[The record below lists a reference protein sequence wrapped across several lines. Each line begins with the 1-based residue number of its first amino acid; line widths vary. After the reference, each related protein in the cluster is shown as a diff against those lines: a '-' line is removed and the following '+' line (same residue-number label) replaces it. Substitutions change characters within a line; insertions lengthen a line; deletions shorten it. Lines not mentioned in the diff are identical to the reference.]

1 MMTSLFQVNPGLGLK
16 SLARRQ
22 QFPGRRFECKE
33 GSRLR
38 IARP

>member
-1 MMTSLFQVNPGLGLK
+1 MMTSLFHVNAGLRLK

-22 QFPGRRFECKE
+22 QSPGRRFECKE

-38 IARP
+38 IVRP